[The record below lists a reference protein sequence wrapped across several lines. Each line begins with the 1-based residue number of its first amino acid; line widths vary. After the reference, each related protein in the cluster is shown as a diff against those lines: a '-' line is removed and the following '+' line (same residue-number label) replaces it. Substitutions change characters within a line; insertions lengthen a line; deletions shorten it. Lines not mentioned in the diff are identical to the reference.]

1 MTWKQPPPVDIGAVQ
16 LRYLIVSG
24 CAVLYLLATCGEK
37 LLWAVLVY
45 VAMATRFLIIMFE
58 QGILVSL
65 VDLVGLAAG
74 AFVER
79 VCAFGDVML
88 G

>member
-16 LRYLIVSG
+16 LLYVIISG

-37 LLWAVLVY
+37 LVWAALLFL
-45 VAMATRFLIIMFE
+45 AMAMSFLIIMFE
-58 QGILVSL
+58 QGILASL
-65 VDLVGLAAG
+65 VDLVSLAAG

-79 VCAFGDVML
+79 VCAFGNVML